1 MHSFSMRFPGGKL
14 KAMTFSYDDGVSADY
29 RLVELMRKYHIK
41 GTFNINTVYYK
52 NEASPDHHVTKDFLK
67 ELANDP
73 QFEITCHGHSHPYY
87 TLIPQ
92 SAAIN
97 DIITNRKNLEEITD
111 TIVRGFAYPYG
122 PYNDLSEEAIKASG
136 IVYARPTQ
144 PTNAFKLPENWL
156 RWHPTCHH
164 KMSLN
169 LYDEFEGLNYSA
181 GDGSVMY
188 VWGHSYE
195 FDNDNNWNLIE
206 TLFERCHKNPDIWFA
221 TNMEIYNYVEDF
233 KRLVFSA
240 DGSIVHNPTRT
251 DLYANLDGFWKPD
264 TGTAVTIPAGATVKL
279 Y

>member
-1 MHSFSMRFPGGKL
+1 
-14 KAMTFSYDDGVSADY
+14 
-29 RLVELMRKYHIK
+29 
-41 GTFNINTVYYK
+41 
-52 NEASPDHHVTKDFLK
+52 
-67 ELANDP
+67 
-73 QFEITCHGHSHPYY
+73 
-87 TLIPQ
+87 
-92 SAAIN
+92 
-97 DIITNRKNLEEITD
+97 
-111 TIVRGFAYPYG
+111 
-122 PYNDLSEEAIKASG
+122 
-136 IVYARPTQ
+136 
-144 PTNAFKLPENWL
+144 
-156 RWHPTCHH
+156 
-164 KMSLN
+164 MSLN